1 MKEKLTSCVSRMEEL
16 RKEPELPE
24 DPAERFE
31 KLMEAVPGKKD
42 KVWNTDGAA
51 IDAARACYDEIDLKT
66 ARQNAAEAGKDAL
79 LAAHGGGKDLR
90 EESQGGG
97 KGRRADRKAPV

>member
-51 IDAARACYDEIDLKT
+51 IDAARVL
-66 ARQNAAEAGKDAL
+66 
-79 LAAHGGGKDLR
+79 
-90 EESQGGG
+90 
-97 KGRRADRKAPV
+97 